1 MAKEPSEKE
10 IQETVNAAGR
20 LAAFLRDEWDTGS
33 TLLDVL
39 DLAAQANV
47 GITKD
52 TQVAS
57 AAYLWVL
64 ALDDED
70 GGHE

>member
-20 LAAFLRDEWDTGS
+20 FAAFLRDEWGAGS

-47 GITKD
+47 GLTNNAR
-52 TQVAS
+52 VAS

-70 GGHE
+70 GDQ